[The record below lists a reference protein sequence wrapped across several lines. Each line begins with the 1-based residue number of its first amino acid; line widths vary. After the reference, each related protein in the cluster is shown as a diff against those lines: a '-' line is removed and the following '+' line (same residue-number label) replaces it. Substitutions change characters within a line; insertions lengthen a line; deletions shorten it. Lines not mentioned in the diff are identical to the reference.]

1 MENEKVEKTSE
12 NVVNLA
18 EAEEKFKKFSQVEDV
33 FHNGLIGIFDA
44 GKYIIDSDVK
54 EELKKLNKVLDSK
67 DSKMLAC
74 HAKYHDFLFNFVV
87 EFERQ
92 SIYSSAK
99 LYLIEEK
106 EEETEVKKF
115 KTLISSE
122 VVSEDVDI
130 EKRAM
135 EVWHIYSEETPNEL
149 KLSELDSIIIRLS
162 KDRIFGRDLV
172 EVLSQLYIFQMKKML
187 ESLGETGKAVIKEY
201 NEFIRL
207 VSIKK
212 PSIVNNFSKQKV
224 LFEKV
229 LEDSGIMEMLK
240 KDHAEELVNIYKEFY
255 EPLEKISVKKEKSA
269 EVTKEPKITDS
280 VEVGGKTAKPASKG
294 GKGGKGEKI
303 TYFKPAKPGKVSPFG
318 KYKANGGAGVA
329 KIKPTEI
336 KTPKVNAKPMNKEKQ
351 NDNINKDKILI
362 DMGKG
367 KLKQEFENRFGD
379 SVENLKVEFGS
390 NPLQEQKDRQF

>member
-1 MENEKVEKTSE
+1 M
-12 NVVNLA
+12 
-18 EAEEKFKKFSQVEDV
+18 
-33 FHNGLIGIFDA
+33 
-44 GKYIIDSDVK
+44 
-54 EELKKLNKVLDSK
+54 
-67 DSKMLAC
+67 
-74 HAKYHDFLFNFVV
+74 
-87 EFERQ
+87 
-92 SIYSSAK
+92 
-99 LYLIEEK
+99 
-106 EEETEVKKF
+106 
-115 KTLISSE
+115 
-122 VVSEDVDI
+122 
-130 EKRAM
+130 
-135 EVWHIYSEETPNEL
+135 
-149 KLSELDSIIIRLS
+149 
-162 KDRIFGRDLV
+162 
-172 EVLSQLYIFQMKKML
+172 
-187 ESLGETGKAVIKEY
+187 
-201 NEFIRL
+201 
-207 VSIKK
+207 
-212 PSIVNNFSKQKV
+212 

-280 VEVGGKTAKPASKG
+280 VEVGGKTAKPVSKG